1 MSPFKLSRLGTL
13 DIDTLTRQMNLIAGA
28 EDDPIR
34 RLQILANVRWLLDD
48 DIRTA
53 VANALER
60 SLEGMIR
67 AERGSPSSAGS
78 SEADSAE
85 RSCSKTKPRSS
96 YAAFDHP

>member
-1 MSPFKLSRLGTL
+1 VTKYAKRMSPFKLSRLGTL

-67 AERGSPSSAGS
+67 AERGLARWWGGQQDR
-78 SEADSAE
+78 EHGDW
-85 RSCSKTKPRSS
+85 RS
-96 YAAFDHP
+96 